1 MHCNKVSFQ
10 HCGYHTIGV
19 IYDTVEVAT
28 YHTKIGVIATSV
40 SYITPHFYSKELLD
54 SLHNDLENN
63 FENNVWRLKHNAEKL
78 LEILNRIM

>member
-1 MHCNKVSFQ
+1 MC
-10 HCGYHTIGV
+10 
-19 IYDTVEVAT
+19 
-28 YHTKIGVIATSV
+28 IAV